1 MVDFRKQVT
10 EQQMLFHL
18 VYVKYF
24 LYIHTVMSWRM
35 FNKMLSGSISN
46 DYFCFTYI
54 YVKMKDYP
62 TILTVKANGNY
73 KIS

>member
-18 VYVKYF
+18 IYVKYF

-35 FNKMLSGSISN
+35 FSKMLSGSSSN
-46 DYFCFTYI
+46 DYFFLEFENFLNKHMS
-54 YVKMKDYP
+54 V
-62 TILTVKANGNY
+62 L
-73 KIS
+73 

>member
-18 VYVKYF
+18 VYVKYL

-46 DYFCFTYI
+46 DYFFFEFENFLNEHMS
-54 YVKMKDYP
+54 V
-62 TILTVKANGNY
+62 L
-73 KIS
+73 

>member
-35 FNKMLSGSISN
+35 FSKMLSGSISS
-46 DYFCFTYI
+46 DYFFLEFENFLNEHMS
-54 YVKMKDYP
+54 V
-62 TILTVKANGNY
+62 L
-73 KIS
+73 

>member
-1 MVDFRKQVT
+1 MVDIRKQVT

-46 DYFCFTYI
+46 DYFCFEFENFLNEHMS
-54 YVKMKDYP
+54 V
-62 TILTVKANGNY
+62 L
-73 KIS
+73 

>member
-18 VYVKYF
+18 VYVKYL
-24 LYIHTVMSWRM
+24 LYIHTEVMSWRM

-46 DYFCFTYI
+46 DYFSLGLNFLNEHMS
-54 YVKMKDYP
+54 V
-62 TILTVKANGNY
+62 L
-73 KIS
+73 